1 MNKTMR
7 LGVFAAG
14 AALFIYLVAH
24 IGLRQLAADAHA
36 VGWMILPIVLAWG
49 VVFALSTAGW
59 RFTMNDAARRPAFW
73 STWAML
79 TSGSALNFVTPFV
92 NVGGEPFKA
101 ATLAGWLPPRRAA
114 TSVMLHWLLRTL
126 GQMLFWLTA
135 LVVALVTYAH
145 GALEITVLICA
156 MAGVSSLVLLV
167 WTVHKSGGLET
178 TLRILG
184 RLPVLNRLARALAAR
199 RDTLVE
205 MDRQIV
211 EFYHASPGRFFRA
224 VACEYLARLVSVS
237 EYYFIFL
244 ALGLSAGYREALLV
258 SGLQSLAH
266 NLTFFVPFEVGTKE
280 AITYLLFARIGLD
293 PGLGLFAA
301 IVTRLR
307 DMLWIGFGLL
317 LVWVAGRPR
326 PAPVNPLP

>member
-1 MNKTMR
+1 MTRTMR

-14 AALFIYLVAH
+14 ATLFIYLVAH
-24 IGLRQLAADAHA
+24 IGVRQLAADARG
-36 VGWMILPIVLAWG
+36 VGWMIVPIVLVWS
-49 VVFALSTAGW
+49 VVYLLSTAGW
-59 RFTMNDAARRPAFW
+59 RFTFDGEARRPAFW
-73 STWAML
+73 PTWTML
-79 TSGSALNFVTPFV
+79 TSGFALNFVTPFV

-101 ATLAGWLPPRRAA
+101 ATLSGWLPPRRAA

-126 GQMLFWLTA
+126 GQMLFWLSA

-145 GALEITVLICA
+145 GALEITVLLCA
-156 MAGVSSLVLLV
+156 VASVTGLALLLL
-167 WTVHKSGGLET
+167 TVHRGGGLET
-178 TLRILG
+178 AARLLG
-184 RLPVLNRLARALAAR
+184 RLPLLNRLARALEAR
-199 RDTLVE
+199 RETIVE

-211 EFYHASPGRFFRA
+211 EFYHTSPGLFVRA
-224 VACEYLARLVSVS
+224 VACEYLARMVSAF

-244 ALGLSAGYREALLV
+244 ALGLSAGYQEALLV

-266 NLTFFVPFEVGTKE
+266 NMTFFVPFEVGSKE
-280 AITYLLFARIGLD
+280 AITYLLFARLGLD
-293 PGLGLFAA
+293 PGLGVFAA

-326 PAPVNPLP
+326 PAAAGSVP

>member
-1 MNKTMR
+1 MR
-7 LGVFAAG
+7 TAVFAAG

-24 IGLRQLAADAHA
+24 IGLRQLAADARE
-36 VGWMILPIVLAWG
+36 VGWMIVPIVLVWS
-49 VVFALSTAGW
+49 VVYLLSTASW
-59 RFTMNDAARRPAFW
+59 RFTFDDEARQPAFW
-73 STWAML
+73 PTWTML
-79 TSGSALNFVTPFV
+79 TSGFALNFVTPFV

-101 ATLAGWLPPRRAA
+101 ATLSGWLPPRRAA
-114 TSVMLHWLLRTL
+114 TSVMLHWLLRLL

-135 LVVALVTYAH
+135 LVVALVTYAR
-145 GALEITVLICA
+145 GPLEIALLLCA
-156 MAGVSSLVLLV
+156 IAGVTGLVLLV
-167 WTVHKSGGLET
+167 LTVHKSGGLET
-178 TLRILG
+178 AVRILD
-184 RLPVLNRLARALAAR
+184 RLPLARRLAHTLAAR
-199 RDTLVE
+199 REMIAE

-211 EFYHASPGRFFRA
+211 AFYHASPGRFVRA
-224 VACEYLARLVSVS
+224 VTCEYLARMVGVF

-266 NLTFFVPFEVGTKE
+266 NMTFFVPYEVGTKE
-280 AITYLLFARIGLD
+280 AITYLLFARLGLD

-307 DMLWIGFGLL
+307 DMVWIGFGLL

-326 PAPVNPLP
+326 PAPVNSVP

>member
-1 MNKTMR
+1 MSKTMR
-7 LGVFAAG
+7 AAIFAAG
-14 AALFIYLVAH
+14 ATLFIYLVAH
-24 IGLRQLAADAHA
+24 IGVRQLAADART
-36 VGWMILPIVLAWG
+36 VGWMIVPIVLVWS
-49 VVFALSTAGW
+49 VVYLLSTAGW
-59 RFTMNDAARRPAFW
+59 RFTFNHEARRPAFW
-73 STWAML
+73 PTWTML
-79 TSGSALNFVTPFV
+79 TSSFALNFVTPFV

-101 ATLAGWLPPRRAA
+101 ATLSGWLPPRRAA

-135 LVVALVTYAH
+135 LVVALISYAH
-145 GALEITVLICA
+145 GALEVTVLLCA
-156 MAGVSSLVLLV
+156 MAGVTGLMLLV
-167 WTVHKSGGLET
+167 WTVHRSGGLET
-178 TLRILG
+178 AVRVLDK
-184 RLPVLNRLARALAAR
+184 LPVLRRLARTLAAR
-199 RDTLVE
+199 RETIVE

-211 EFYHASPGRFFRA
+211 EFYHASPGRFVRA
-224 VACEYLARLVSVS
+224 VGCEYLARLVSAF

-266 NLTFFVPFEVGTKE
+266 NMTFFVPFEVGSKE
-280 AITYLLFARIGLD
+280 AITYLLFARLGLD

-326 PAPVNPLP
+326 PAAVNSVP